1 MTVDLA
7 VVGGTLATADG
18 TVRAGLAVDN
28 GRIATIG
35 READRPP
42 AERTVD
48 VGGNVVMPGVVDPH
62 VHVDGFDSTD
72 SYETGTAAAALGGVT
87 SVINFA

>member
-1 MTVDLA
+1 
-7 VVGGTLATADG
+7 
-18 TVRAGLAVDN
+18 
-28 GRIATIG
+28 
-35 READRPP
+35 
-42 AERTVD
+42 
-48 VGGNVVMPGVVDPH
+48 MPGVVDPH